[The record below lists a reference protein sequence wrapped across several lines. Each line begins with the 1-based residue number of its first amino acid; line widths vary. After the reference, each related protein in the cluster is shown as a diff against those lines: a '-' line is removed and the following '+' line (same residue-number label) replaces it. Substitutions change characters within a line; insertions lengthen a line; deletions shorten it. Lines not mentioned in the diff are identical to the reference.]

1 LSAAKTR
8 PAFGI
13 GIDEAGYGPLLGP
26 LCVGRVRID
35 GDPAA
40 LGRAVLRGG
49 RAFPRIV
56 DSKKLFAGPRAE
68 ARLET
73 VALAAIAVARG
84 VRPTRLSELCPE
96 GPEGAADHPWYGGF
110 ALALPYAAAPEDVA
124 AAAAELA
131 KGLVREDVRL
141 AVAAADARLEGAL
154 NARFRR
160 TQNKGT
166 AHLEH
171 VGDALAAALLGA
183 PDGPGDV
190 VCDRLGGRKDYG
202 GFLRDCFPFRP
213 VEDRGVSA
221 ERSAYE
227 VRPAA
232 HPLAVAFLVGGESA
246 SPLVALASCLA
257 KYAREALMAAFNAHF
272 GALAPGLRPTAGYWE
287 DGRRFLDDLVAAT
300 GDASWRARLSRIL

>member
-1 LSAAKTR
+1 MSAAKPR

-40 LGRAVLRGG
+40 LERAIRRGG
-49 RAFPRIV
+49 RGFPRIV
-56 DSKKLFAGPRAE
+56 DSKRLFSGPRAE

-73 VALAAIAVARG
+73 VALAALEVARG
-84 VRPTRLSELCPE
+84 VRPTRLSELCPD
-96 GPEGAADHPWYGGF
+96 GPEGAPDHPWYGGF
-110 ALALPYAAAPEDVA
+110 ALPLPFAAAPDDVA
-124 AAAAELA
+124 AAAAELSA
-131 KGLVREDVRL
+131 GLSREGVRL
-141 AVAAADARLEGAL
+141 AVAAVDVRLEGAL

-160 TQNKGT
+160 TGNKGA

-171 VGDALAAALLGA
+171 VGDALAAALVGA

-213 VEDRGVSA
+213 VD
-221 ERSAYE
+221 ERVAAAARSVYE

-232 HPLAVAFLVGGESA
+232 HPMTVSFLVGGEAA
-246 SPLVALASCLA
+246 SPLVALASCVA
-257 KYAREALMAAFNAHF
+257 KYAREAFMTAFNAHF
-272 GALAPGLRPTAGYWE
+272 LALATGVRPTAGYWE
-287 DGRRFLDDLVAAT
+287 DGLRFLDELAAAT
-300 GDASWRARLSRIL
+300 GDAAWRARLSRIL